1 MPAHRFSYLLHKGN
15 IAENMVVHQTCEN
28 NGCVNPNHLVL
39 QTKSQ
44 NKKSYTSVR
53 VSKEMIE
60 KESVKYLFRLRNV
73 RPELEKEIELE
84 LELEKEIVK
93 TEKKKEKKLIK
104 QQKQIVKINFF
115 SKTLDEL
122 RQDLGNPSLLR
133 NDGGTQMARF
143 DTLGCRLF
151 FFFNSNQNFPR
162 VQHFEIRDTKGN
174 LIDKKEHIQ
183 NCYKNFKLT

>member
-1 MPAHRFSYLLHKGN
+1 MRLFLFFSFIILLS
-15 IAENMVVHQTCEN
+15 
-28 NGCVNPNHLVL
+28 GCTSIEVAKEVSKV
-39 QTKSQ
+39 TTSI
-44 NKKSYTSVR
+44 KKSVTNIIKN
-53 VSKEMIE
+53 KEKPIE
-60 KESVKYLFRLRNV
+60 KEDPKKLET
-73 RPELEKEIELE
+73 ELEKEIELE
-84 LELEKEIVK
+84 LELEKEIIK
-93 TEKKKEKKLIK
+93 TEKKKEKKLVK

-151 FFFNSNQNFPR
+151 FFFNSNLNLPR
-162 VQHFEIRDTKGN
+162 VEHFEIRDTKGN

>member
-1 MPAHRFSYLLHKGN
+1 MRLFLFFSFIILLP
-15 IAENMVVHQTCEN
+15 
-28 NGCVNPNHLVL
+28 GCTSIEVAKEINKV
-39 QTKSQ
+39 TTGI
-44 NKKSYTSVR
+44 KKSVTNIIKN
-53 VSKEMIE
+53 KEKSIE
-60 KESVKYLFRLRNV
+60 KEDPKKLEKVT
-73 RPELEKEIELE
+73 ELEKEIG
-84 LELEKEIVK
+84 LEKEIIK
-93 TEKKKEKKLIK
+93 TEKKKEKKLAK
-104 QQKQIVKINFF
+104 QQKKIVKINFF

-151 FFFNSNQNFPR
+151 FFFNSNLNLPR
-162 VQHFEIRDTKGN
+162 VEHFEIRDTKGN

>member
-1 MPAHRFSYLLHKGN
+1 MRLFLFFSFIILLP
-15 IAENMVVHQTCEN
+15 
-28 NGCVNPNHLVL
+28 GCTSIEVAKEVNKVA
-39 QTKSQ
+39 TSI
-44 NKKSYTSVR
+44 KKSVTNIIKN
-53 VSKEMIE
+53 KEKPIE
-60 KESVKYLFRLRNV
+60 KEDPKK
-73 RPELEKEIELE
+73 LEKEIELE
-84 LELEKEIVK
+84 KEIIK
-93 TEKKKEKKLIK
+93 TEKKKEKKLVK

-151 FFFNSNQNFPR
+151 FFFNSNLNLPR
-162 VQHFEIRDTKGN
+162 VEHFEIRDTKGN

>member
-1 MPAHRFSYLLHKGN
+1 MRLFLFFSFIILLP
-15 IAENMVVHQTCEN
+15 
-28 NGCVNPNHLVL
+28 GCTSIEVAKEVNKVA
-39 QTKSQ
+39 TSI
-44 NKKSYTSVR
+44 KKSVTNIIKN
-53 VSKEMIE
+53 KEKPIE
-60 KESVKYLFRLRNV
+60 KEDPKK
-73 RPELEKEIELE
+73 LEKEIELE
-84 LELEKEIVK
+84 LELELEKEIIK
-93 TEKKKEKKLIK
+93 TEKKKEKKLVK

-143 DTLGCRLF
+143 DTMGCRLF
-151 FFFNSNQNFPR
+151 FFFNSNLNLPR
-162 VQHFEIRDTKGN
+162 VEHFEIRDTKGN

>member
-1 MPAHRFSYLLHKGN
+1 MRLFLFFSFIILLP
-15 IAENMVVHQTCEN
+15 
-28 NGCVNPNHLVL
+28 GCTSIEVAKEVNKVA
-39 QTKSQ
+39 TSI
-44 NKKSYTSVR
+44 KKSVTNIIKN
-53 VSKEMIE
+53 KEKPIE
-60 KESVKYLFRLRNV
+60 KEDPKK
-73 RPELEKEIELE
+73 LEKEIELE
-84 LELEKEIVK
+84 KEIIK
-93 TEKKKEKKLIK
+93 TEKKKEKKLVK

-151 FFFNSNQNFPR
+151 FFFNSNQNLPR

>member
-1 MPAHRFSYLLHKGN
+1 MRLFLFFSFIILLS
-15 IAENMVVHQTCEN
+15 
-28 NGCVNPNHLVL
+28 GCTSIEVAKEINKV
-39 QTKSQ
+39 TTGI
-44 NKKSYTSVR
+44 KKSVTNIIKN
-53 VSKEMIE
+53 KEKPIE
-60 KESVKYLFRLRNV
+60 KEDPKK
-73 RPELEKEIELE
+73 LEKEIELE
-84 LELEKEIVK
+84 LELEIIK
-93 TEKKKEKKLIK
+93 TEKKKEKKLVK

-143 DTLGCRLF
+143 DTLDCRLF
-151 FFFNSNQNFPR
+151 FFFNSNLNLPR
-162 VQHFEIRDTKGN
+162 VEHFEIRDTKGN

>member
-1 MPAHRFSYLLHKGN
+1 MHEWPLAFYTKNQLTGKR
-15 IAENMVVHQTCEN
+15 E
-28 NGCVNPNHLVL
+28 VL
-39 QTKSQ
+39 QPQSQ
-44 NKKSYTSVR
+44 K
-53 VSKEMIE
+53 
-60 KESVKYLFRLRNV
+60 
-73 RPELEKEIELE
+73 
-84 LELEKEIVK
+84 IV
-93 TEKKKEKKLIK
+93 E
-104 QQKQIVKINFF
+104 VNFF

-151 FFFNSNQNFPR
+151 FFFNSNLNLPR
-162 VQHFEIRDTKGN
+162 VEHFEIRDTKGN

>member
-1 MPAHRFSYLLHKGN
+1 MRLFLFFSFIILLS
-15 IAENMVVHQTCEN
+15 
-28 NGCVNPNHLVL
+28 GCTSIEVAKEVSKV
-39 QTKSQ
+39 TTSI
-44 NKKSYTSVR
+44 KKSVTNIIKN
-53 VSKEMIE
+53 KEKPIE
-60 KESVKYLFRLRNV
+60 KEDPKK
-73 RPELEKEIELE
+73 LEKEIELE
-84 LELEKEIVK
+84 KEIIK
-93 TEKKKEKKLIK
+93 TEKKKEKKLVK

-151 FFFNSNQNFPR
+151 FFFNSNLNLPR
-162 VQHFEIRDTKGN
+162 VEHFEIRDTKGN

>member
-1 MPAHRFSYLLHKGN
+1 MRLFLFFSFIILLS
-15 IAENMVVHQTCEN
+15 
-28 NGCVNPNHLVL
+28 GCTSIEVAKEVNKVA
-39 QTKSQ
+39 TSI
-44 NKKSYTSVR
+44 KKSVTNIIKN
-53 VSKEMIE
+53 KEKPIE
-60 KESVKYLFRLRNV
+60 KEDPKKLEKEI
-73 RPELEKEIELE
+73 ELEKELELELE
-84 LELEKEIVK
+84 LELEKEIIK
-93 TEKKKEKKLIK
+93 TEKKKEKKLVK

-151 FFFNSNQNFPR
+151 FFFNSNLNLPR
-162 VQHFEIRDTKGN
+162 VEHFEIRDTKGN

>member
-1 MPAHRFSYLLHKGN
+1 MRLFLFFSFIILLS
-15 IAENMVVHQTCEN
+15 
-28 NGCVNPNHLVL
+28 GCTSIEVAKEVNKV
-39 QTKSQ
+39 TTSI
-44 NKKSYTSVR
+44 KKSVTNIIKN
-53 VSKEMIE
+53 KEKPIE
-60 KESVKYLFRLRNV
+60 KEDPKK
-73 RPELEKEIELE
+73 LEKEIELE
-84 LELEKEIVK
+84 LELELEKEIIK
-93 TEKKKEKKLIK
+93 TEKKKEKKLVK

-151 FFFNSNQNFPR
+151 FFFNSNLNLPR
-162 VQHFEIRDTKGN
+162 VEHFEIRDTKGN

>member
-1 MPAHRFSYLLHKGN
+1 MRLFLFFSFIILLP
-15 IAENMVVHQTCEN
+15 
-28 NGCVNPNHLVL
+28 GCTSIEVAKEVNKVA
-39 QTKSQ
+39 TSI
-44 NKKSYTSVR
+44 KKSVTNIIKN
-53 VSKEMIE
+53 KEKPIE
-60 KESVKYLFRLRNV
+60 KEDPKK
-73 RPELEKEIELE
+73 LEKEIELE
-84 LELEKEIVK
+84 LEIIK
-93 TEKKKEKKLIK
+93 TEKKKEKKLVK
-104 QQKQIVKINFF
+104 HQKQIVKINFF

-151 FFFNSNQNFPR
+151 FFFNSNLNLPR
-162 VQHFEIRDTKGN
+162 VEHFEIRDTKGN

>member
-1 MPAHRFSYLLHKGN
+1 MRLFLFFSFIILLP
-15 IAENMVVHQTCEN
+15 
-28 NGCVNPNHLVL
+28 GCTSIEVAKEVNKVA
-39 QTKSQ
+39 TSI
-44 NKKSYTSVR
+44 KKSVTNIIKN
-53 VSKEMIE
+53 KEKPIE
-60 KESVKYLFRLRNV
+60 KEDPKK
-73 RPELEKEIELE
+73 LEKEIELE
-84 LELEKEIVK
+84 LELELEKEIIK
-93 TEKKKEKKLIK
+93 TEKKKEKKLVK

-151 FFFNSNQNFPR
+151 FFFNSNLNLPR
-162 VQHFEIRDTKGN
+162 VEHFEIRDTKGN

>member
-1 MPAHRFSYLLHKGN
+1 MRLFLFFSFIILLP
-15 IAENMVVHQTCEN
+15 
-28 NGCVNPNHLVL
+28 GCTSIEVAKEVNKVA
-39 QTKSQ
+39 TSI
-44 NKKSYTSVR
+44 KKSVTNIIKN
-53 VSKEMIE
+53 KEKPIE
-60 KESVKYLFRLRNV
+60 KEDPKK
-73 RPELEKEIELE
+73 LEKEIELE
-84 LELEKEIVK
+84 LELEKEIIK
-93 TEKKKEKKLIK
+93 TEKKKEKKLVK

-151 FFFNSNQNFPR
+151 FFFNSNLNLPR
-162 VQHFEIRDTKGN
+162 VEHFEIRDTKGN

>member
-1 MPAHRFSYLLHKGN
+1 MRLFLFFSFIILLP
-15 IAENMVVHQTCEN
+15 
-28 NGCVNPNHLVL
+28 GCTSIEVAKEVNKVA
-39 QTKSQ
+39 TSI
-44 NKKSYTSVR
+44 KKSVTNIIKN
-53 VSKEMIE
+53 KEKPIE
-60 KESVKYLFRLRNV
+60 KEDPKKLET
-73 RPELEKEIELE
+73 ELEKEIELE
-84 LELEKEIVK
+84 LELEKEIIK
-93 TEKKKEKKLIK
+93 TEKKKEKKLVK

-151 FFFNSNQNFPR
+151 FFFNSNLNLPR
-162 VQHFEIRDTKGN
+162 VEHFEIRDTKGN